1 MSRGR
6 CLPILL
12 ASLVVCLATGSA
24 YAQVTTATIFG
35 VVEDQSQGVLPG
47 ATVIVRN
54 VETGV
59 ARTVATDAEGRYRV
73 PNLAVGSYA
82 VEAELSG
89 FQSVVRSGI
98 VLTVGREAEVNFT
111 LSIGEL
117 SDKVEV
123 TGEAPLVETSRGQ
136 LADLVDQRQIAE
148 LPLNN
153 RSFTELALLQPGV
166 MTRGGSGFSGTSGG
180 GVALAISGA
189 RPTNTAFFVDGMDVK
204 DAFGRTPG
212 SAAGTNLGVDT
223 IREFQVLVNNF
234 SAQFGGS
241 GGVVN
246 AITKSGTN
254 TLHGTGFYQLRH
266 DKLDSADYFQE
277 QRGEDRPP
285 FNRHQAGFS
294 VGGPIV
300 TDRMFYFG
308 TYEMLRERNTLSETI
323 NVPGAS
329 LRAGV
334 TPAGTVTVHPLS
346 KKFLDAMP
354 LPNGELFSDG
364 TGEYIFD
371 RIDPI
376 DQHYAMAKV
385 DYQMSEKDSLF
396 FRFTRDVAENKS
408 GLAFPEFFVSAET
421 RVHHYIVEHNRIVS
435 PTLLNTAR
443 FALNRSEVTMANGA
457 DGIDESFN
465 LIPLPG
471 RVPAQMQVPSID
483 SWGNRGFD
491 DRYWNLSSFQ
501 FAEKITWTTGRH
513 SLVGGMDVTRIHLDG
528 YSASR
533 LHGRV
538 RFNSMNDFLRGVP
551 LAWEFLVPGTG
562 SDPAPGEDPRSFR
575 QHQVAFFVQDDFRVK
590 SNLTVNL
597 GLRWEFVDSPT
608 EVNGLISNL
617 RNFMDPVETIGDPF
631 FETKKS
637 NVGPRL
643 GVAWDPTGSGKTSIR
658 GGFGMFYQP
667 LNYATW
673 QIAAVQNAPYF
684 IRATIDRPTWPPP
697 IGFDLSNLPP
707 GNPTPM
713 EFEPE
718 TPYYMHY
725 NATWQRQLLSDAVV
739 SVSYAGSR
747 GRNLAST
754 LNYNVREFQVLD
766 DGSKFFPATG
776 SRFNPNFAAIET
788 RAFNLRSDYNS
799 VQLRGSKRFGA
810 GLQLQSSYT
819 YSKNMDNG
827 SETQGTALMDPYDP
841 LLDYGLS
848 DWHVAHSWSFN
859 YIYQLPFFQNRGGA
873 LEAALG
879 GWQMSGIL
887 SVRSGLP
894 SRILIGFNRSR
905 DLNVLSAS
913 GNNDRPNLK
922 AGADPNP
929 VTGDIGR
936 WADPSAFEL
945 PPAGTHGNLGRNTL
959 LGPNQTTFDLSL
971 VKSFPFSADGRIEL
985 RFAFFNLFN
994 RANFSQPNT
1003 TIFTNA
1009 SGNPSPNF
1017 GRITSVA
1024 TTPRQGQF
1032 VVKVLF

>member
-1 MSRGR
+1 MLAAILVA
-6 CLPILL
+6 CLGT
-12 ASLVVCLATGSA
+12 AAA
-24 YAQVTTATIFG
+24 WAQVTTATIFG
-35 VVEDQSQGVLPG
+35 VVQDQSGGVLPG
-47 ATVIVRN
+47 ATVTVRN
-54 VETGV
+54 VDTGLE
-59 ARTVATDAEGRYRV
+59 RTIVTDGQGRYRV
-73 PNLAVGSYA
+73 PNLPVGTYS
-82 VEAELSG
+82 VEATLSG
-89 FQSVVRSGI
+89 FQNVVRSGI
-98 VLTVGREAEVNFT
+98 NLTIGREADVTFA
-111 LSIGEL
+111 LGVGEL
-117 SDKVEV
+117 TDTVEV

-254 TLHGTGFYQLRH
+254 AMHGTGFYQLRH
-266 DKLDSADYFQE
+266 DTLDAADYFQE

-285 FNRHQAGFS
+285 FSRHQAGFS

-300 TDRMFYFG
+300 RDRLFYFG
-308 TYEMLRERNTLSETI
+308 TWEMLRERNTQSNTI
-323 NVPGAS
+323 DVPGPA
-329 LRAGV
+329 LRAAA
-334 TPAGTVTVHPLS
+334 THPLTQ
-346 KKFLDAMP
+346 KFMNAMP
-354 LPNGELFSDG
+354 LPNGEIFSDG

-376 DQHYAMAKV
+376 DQQYAMGKV
-385 DYQMSEKDSLF
+385 DFQASTKDSF
-396 FRFTRDVAENKS
+396 FVRYTRDVAENVT
-408 GLAFPEFFVSAET
+408 GLAYPEFFVSAET
-421 RVHHYIVEHNRIVS
+421 RVHHIIGEHNRIIS
-435 PTLLNTAR
+435 PRLLNTAR
-443 FALNRSEVTMANGA
+443 FSVNRSEVTMANGA
-457 DGIDESFN
+457 NGLDESFN

-471 RVPAQMQVPSID
+471 RVPAQIQVPGID

-491 DRYWNLSSFQ
+491 DRYWKLTSFQ
-501 FAEKITWTTGRH
+501 FAEKVTWTTNRH
-513 SLVGGMDVTRIHLDG
+513 SLVGGVDLTRVHLDG
-528 YSASR
+528 FSASR

-538 RFNSMNDFLRGVP
+538 RFNSMNDFLRGAP

-575 QHQVAFFVQDDFRVK
+575 QHQVAFYVQDDYKVRD
-590 SNLTVNL
+590 NLTVNL

-617 RNFMDPVETIGDPF
+617 RDFLDPVETIGDPF
-631 FETKKS
+631 FNTKK
-637 NVGPRL
+637 NNFGPRL
-643 GVAWDPTGSGKTSIR
+643 GFAWDPSGEGKTSIR

-697 IGFDLSNLPP
+697 ITFDLANLPP

-713 EFEPE
+713 EFDPE

-725 NATWQRQLLSDAVV
+725 NATWQRQLLADAVV

-754 LNYNVREFQVLD
+754 LNYNTAEWQLLA
-766 DGSKFFPATG
+766 DGRKFFPQGAA
-776 SRFNPNFAAIET
+776 RLNPNFAAIET

-841 LLDYGLS
+841 MRDYGLS
-848 DWHVAHSWSFN
+848 DWHVAHNWSFN
-859 YIYQLPFFQNRGGA
+859 YIYQLPFLADRGGA
-873 LEAALG
+873 LEAVLG

-922 AGADPNP
+922 DGADPNP
-929 VTGDIGR
+929 VTGEIDR
-936 WADPSAFEL
+936 WADPSAFAL

-959 LGPNQTTFDLSL
+959 IGPNQTTFDLSL
-971 VKSFPFSADGRIEL
+971 VKSVPFSSDGRFEVRL
-985 RFAFFNLFN
+985 AFFNLFN
-994 RANFSQPNT
+994 RANFGQPNT

-1017 GRITSVA
+1017 GRITAVS
-1024 TTPRQGQF
+1024 TTPRQGQLVF
-1032 VVKVLF
+1032 KVIF